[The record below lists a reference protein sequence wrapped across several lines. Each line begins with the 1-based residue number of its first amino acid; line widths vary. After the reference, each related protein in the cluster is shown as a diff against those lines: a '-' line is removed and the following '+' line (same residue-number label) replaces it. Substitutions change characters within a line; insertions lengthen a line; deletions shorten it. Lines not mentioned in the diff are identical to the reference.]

1 MVQGQ
6 QGNPE
11 SANGPYVLLVEDDP
25 ANRGLASRI
34 LTTCGYPHGIA
45 VDGQDALEKVSGRT
59 PDLILMD
66 LSMPGMDGWEAT
78 RRVRSDPRNASVRI
92 IALTAHA
99 MRGDREKAL
108 EAGADDVLTKPYRP
122 AELIDAIRRMVG
134 EPAAARSE

>member
-1 MVQGQ
+1 MVVAQE
-6 QGNPE
+6 PF
-11 SANGPYVLLVEDDP
+11 VLLVEDDA

-34 LTTCGYPHGIA
+34 LTTCGYEHDVA
-45 VDGQDALEKVSGRT
+45 TDGQHALDKVAERR

-78 RRVRSDPRNASVRI
+78 RRLREEPENASIRI

-108 EAGADDVLTKPYRP
+108 QIGCDDVLTKPYRP
-122 AELIDAIRRMVG
+122 AELIAAIKSVLGVPSDDR
-134 EPAAARSE
+134 